1 MFAFSRFGMS
11 AYNYILKEE
20 AGRCRKPKTIR
31 YNEKRCKSYHILE
44 DEYPPFYLYVLYIE
58 LRKL

>member
-1 MFAFSRFGMS
+1 MFAFSRFRMS

-31 YNEKRCKSYHILE
+31 YNET
-44 DEYPPFYLYVLYIE
+44 
-58 LRKL
+58 

>member
-1 MFAFSRFGMS
+1 MSSLKYLNIQKRMFAFSRFRMS

-31 YNEKRCKSYHILE
+31 YNET
-44 DEYPPFYLYVLYIE
+44 
-58 LRKL
+58 